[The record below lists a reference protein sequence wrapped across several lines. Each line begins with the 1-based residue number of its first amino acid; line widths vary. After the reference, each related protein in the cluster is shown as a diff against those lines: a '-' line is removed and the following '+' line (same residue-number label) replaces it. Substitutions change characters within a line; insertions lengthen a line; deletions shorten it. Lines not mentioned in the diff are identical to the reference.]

1 MSKITGD
8 AFNVNLFKRVF
19 EYVKPYRNVFRW
31 SVVLTLALAVIT
43 PVRPFLVGYTLDNF
57 ILKGDYFGLV
67 EMTFLMIFL
76 LVLQSIIQYSQTL
89 LTNTLGQSAIKD
101 LRINVFNHIS
111 KLRLKYFD
119 QTPIGQLITRTVSD
133 LETIADIFSEGL
145 IAMIGDLLQVIV
157 IIGVMLWIDWE
168 LTIIVLLPIPFLI
181 IATRIFQ
188 KAIKV
193 AFQEIRTEVS
203 NLNTYLQEHI
213 SGISIIQYFA
223 REEQEYQKF
232 KKINSR
238 YRDANIRS
246 NWYYSIFFPVVEL
259 ISALSLALLIWYGS
273 KNILEKPLEVQPGT
287 ITMFIM
293 FINMLFRPI
302 RELADKFNTLQM
314 GMVGA
319 ERVFKVL
326 DTKETTE
333 NNGTYAPQQMKG
345 NISFDKVWF
354 SYNQDEVVGNDSYVL
369 KDISFEVKEGQT
381 VALVGATGAGKSS
394 TINILNRFYEIQ
406 KGAIKVDGVE
416 IKDYELGYL
425 RSNIATVLQ
434 DVFLFSD
441 TIFNNITL
449 NNPAIN
455 LDDVIDAAKK
465 VGAHD
470 FIERLPGGYNYNVM
484 ERGATLS
491 AGQAQL
497 ISFIRALVYQ
507 PSILVLDEATSSVD
521 TETEMLIQTAID
533 KLMQGRTS
541 IVIAHRLSTIQ
552 KADLI
557 IVLDK
562 GEIKEKGT
570 HQQLLK
576 IDGYYKKLYDLQF
589 SSVGIAKNS

>member
-8 AFNVNLFKRVF
+8 TFNIGLLRRVF
-19 EYVKPYRNVFRW
+19 EYVKPYRTIFLW
-31 SVVLTLALAVIT
+31 SVFLTLALAAIT
-43 PVRPFLVGYTLDNF
+43 PVRPWLIGYTLDHF
-57 ILKGDYFGLV
+57 ILEGNYFGLI
-67 EMTFLMIFL
+67 EMTILMVVL
-76 LVLQSIIQYSQTL
+76 LIIQTVIQYSQTL
-89 LTNTLGQSAIKD
+89 LTNTIGQSAIRD

-111 KLRLKYFD
+111 RLRLKYFD
-119 QTPIGQLITRTVSD
+119 KTPIGQLITRTVSD

-157 IIGVMLWIDWE
+157 ITAVMFYIDWE
-168 LTIIVLLPIPFLI
+168 LTLIVLLPIPFLI

-188 KAIKV
+188 KSIKV
-193 AFQEIRTEVS
+193 SFQEIRTEVA

-223 REEQEYQKF
+223 REEQEYKKF
-232 KKINSR
+232 TKINSR

-259 ISALSLALLIWYGS
+259 ISALSLGLLIWYGS
-273 KNILEKPLEVQPGT
+273 KSILAKPLDVQPGT
-287 ITMFIM
+287 ITSFIL

-326 DTKETTE
+326 DTQETTV
-333 NNGTYAPQQMKG
+333 NAGTFAPLKMDG
-345 NISFDKVWF
+345 AIRFDKVWF
-354 SYNQDEVVGNDSYVL
+354 SYHQDGEVAAEQFVL
-369 KDISFEVKEGQT
+369 KDISFEVKAGQT

-394 TINILNRFYEIQ
+394 TINILSRFYEIQ
-406 KGAIKVDGVE
+406 KGSIQIDGVD
-416 IKDYELGYL
+416 ISTYELSYL
-425 RSNIATVLQ
+425 RSRIATVLQ

-449 NNPAIN
+449 NNPEIQF
-455 LDDVIDAAKK
+455 DEVVDAAKK

-470 FIERLPGGYNYNVM
+470 FIERLPGGYHYNVM
-484 ERGATLS
+484 ERGSTLS
-491 AGQAQL
+491 SGQAQL

-507 PSILVLDEATSSVD
+507 PAILVLDEATSSVD
-521 TETEMLIQTAID
+521 TETEMLIQKAIEQ
-533 KLMQGRTS
+533 LMKGRTS

-557 IVLDK
+557 VVLDK

-576 IDGYYKKLYDLQF
+576 MNGYYKRLYDLQF
-589 SSVGIAKNS
+589 SSVGIAKN